1 MKEMIKRYIGWAGF
15 LIASIL
21 IVASV
26 YCEYYDGN
34 DYEQFHPLFLVGLIV
49 WLTTY
54 TISKELNTEKPK
66 NWIINLVIAGFYIAI
81 FLALFN

>member
-1 MKEMIKRYIGWAGF
+1 MKELIKRYIGWAGF
-15 LIASIL
+15 LIALIL
-21 IVASV
+21 IGASA
-26 YCEYYDGN
+26 YYEYYDGKDN
-34 DYEQFHPLFLVGLIV
+34 EQFHPLFLVGVIV

-66 NWIINLVIAGFYIAI
+66 NWLIYLVIAGFFIAI

>member
-1 MKEMIKRYIGWAGF
+1 MKEMIKRYIGWVGF
-15 LIASIL
+15 FVASIL
-21 IVASV
+21 IGAST
-26 YCEYYDGN
+26 YYEYYDSKDN
-34 DYEQFHPLFLVGLIV
+34 EYFHPLFLVGIIV

-66 NWIINLVIAGFYIAI
+66 NWLIYLVIAGFFIAI

>member
-1 MKEMIKRYIGWAGF
+1 MNEIIKRYIGWAGF

-21 IVASV
+21 IGTSF
-26 YCEYYDGN
+26 YYEYYDGKEN
-34 DYEQFHPLFLVGLIV
+34 EQFHPLFLAGIIV

-54 TISKELNTEKPK
+54 TISEELNKEKPK
-66 NWIINLVIAGFYIAI
+66 NWLIYLAIAGFFITI